1 MITPTTPALR
11 EERKRKL
18 QSLSQVD
25 YQNLRNLVHY
35 IVPRKFCDPDDALS
49 HGLLIAMQKY
59 DGRGELKPFVMR
71 CAYLYSLQQVKKTR
85 LNITFT
91 DLQNESDFAE
101 YLDEV
106 LPYLEDSRYVE
117 AVDEL
122 FVRRID
128 EILDSMKNFRFRFA
142 SKEAI
147 ADAHTILALF
157 RENANL
163 GKGIGVDEYEDG
175 PLNALKRGKRR
186 SEKPT
191 HNTRI
196 VRKNIV
202 DHLADELHTTEKDIS
217 SACKALRLS
226 TRQALNEGW
235 LPT

>member
-1 MITPTTPALR
+1 MITQTTPAQR

-18 QSLSQVD
+18 QTLSQAE

-35 IVPRKFCDPDDALS
+35 IVPQKFCDPDDALS
-49 HGLLIAMQKY
+49 HGLLIAMEKY
-59 DGRGELKPFVMR
+59 DGHGELKTYVMR

-91 DLQNESDFAE
+91 DLQNESDFEE

-106 LPYLEDSRYVE
+106 LPYLEDPRYVE

-122 FVRRID
+122 FIRRIH
-128 EILDSMKNFRFRFA
+128 EVLDSMRNWRFRHTTQ
-142 SKEAI
+142 EAI
-147 ADAHTILALF
+147 ADAHTILELL

-175 PLNALKRGKRR
+175 PLTAFKRGKPRVGR
-186 SEKPT
+186 PM
-191 HNTRI
+191 HNTKI

-202 DHLADELHTTEKDIS
+202 DHLTDELHTTKQDIS
-217 SACKALRLS
+217 SAYKALRLS